1 MNRYPLWKYIIIAV
15 VVLIATLY
23 TLPNFFGEAPAVQV
37 SSGKATIK
45 VDRVT
50 LQRVTEALENGKVT
64 TVGAPELDA
73 NSVRVRFADTEVQK
87 LGQAAISSALNPDKT
102 DPAFVVALNLVPQT
116 PVWLRSIF
124 AGPMYL
130 GLDLRGGIHLMLQ
143 VDMAGAIDKRIDTLT
158 SDIRTALR
166 GKDIRGRTAREGNSI
181 VMRFSAAQASQAAKI
196 LVEDQFGTDLT
207 AIESIQGT
215 DYLLTSS
222 IKPDAVKRIQES
234 ALKQNI
240 STLNNR
246 VNELGVAE
254 PVIQQ
259 QGIDR
264 IVVQLPGV
272 QDTATVKKI
281 LGRIATLQVRMVDE
295 SSEGLAAERGQGAV
309 PFGSERYL
317 DRNGQAV
324 IVKRDVI
331 FSGENLTDAQA
342 GIDGQTQE
350 ATVNLSLD
358 GKGAR
363 IFKDVTRD
371 NIGKRMA
378 ILLFEK
384 GKGEVVTAPVI
395 RSEIAGGRVQI
406 SGRMSTTEA
415 NDTALLLRAGS
426 LAAPMEIIEERTIGP
441 SLGADNIAKGFNSV
455 IYGFL
460 VIVAFMCVYY
470 RFFGVIS
477 SIALSVNLLM
487 LVALLSMIQATL
499 TLPGMAAIALAL
511 GMAIDSNVLIN
522 ERVREELRAG
532 KAPQQAIHAGYENA
546 WATILDSNITT
557 LIAGIALL
565 IFGSGPVR
573 GFAVVHCLGILTSMF
588 SAVFFSRGL
597 VNLWYGGKKKLKEI
611 SIGQVWR
618 PDGAVPVVQDE
629 DLEEKEPVAGVKP
642 AVNATKKIVSQA
654 TLAAK
659 K

>member
-1 MNRYPLWKYIIIAV
+1 MNRYPLWKYIVIALV
-15 VVLIATLY
+15 VVISTLY
-23 TLPNFFGEAPAVQV
+23 TLPNFFGEAPAVQI
-37 SSGKATIK
+37 SSAKATNK
-45 VDRVT
+45 VDATTRTRVEDAMKT
-50 LQRVTEALENGKVT
+50 GSVEATSKVELEG
-64 TVGAPELDA
+64 
-73 NSVRVRFADTEVQK
+73 NSVRVRFANTEVQK
-87 LGQAAISSALNPDKT
+87 QAQAVISKALNPDKD
-102 DPAFVVALNLVPQT
+102 DPAYVIALNLVPQT
-116 PVWLRSIF
+116 PQWLRSLH
-124 AGPMYL
+124 ANPMYL

-158 SDIRTALR
+158 SDIRTSLR
-166 GKDIRGRTAREGNSI
+166 GKDIRGRTSREGSNI
-181 VMRFSAAQASQAAKI
+181 VMRFSTAQASLAAKI
-196 LVEDQFGTDLT
+196 MVEDQFGTDMQ
-207 AIESIQGT
+207 AVESTQGT
-215 DYLLTSS
+215 DYLVTAS
-222 IKPDAVKRIQES
+222 IKKDAVLRIQEA

-259 QGIDR
+259 QGADR

-281 LGRIATLQVRMVDE
+281 IGRIATLQVRMVDE
-295 SSEGLAAERGQGAV
+295 GSEGLAAERGQGAV

-331 FSGENLTDAQA
+331 LSGENLTDAQA
-342 GIDGQTQE
+342 GFDSQTQE
-350 ATVNLSLD
+350 PTVNLSLD
-358 GKGAR
+358 AKGSR
-363 IFKDVTRD
+363 IFKDITRD

-395 RSEIAGGRVQI
+395 RSEIGGGRVQI
-406 SGRMSTTEA
+406 SGRMSTMEA
-415 NDTALLLRAGS
+415 SDTSLLLRAGS

-441 SLGADNIAKGFNSV
+441 TLGADNIAKGFNSV

-487 LVALLSMIQATL
+487 LVSILSMIQATL

-522 ERVREELRAG
+522 ERVREELRNG
-532 KAPQQAIHAGYENA
+532 KSPQQAIHAGYDNA

-597 VNLWYGGKKKLKEI
+597 VNLWYGSKKKLKTI

-618 PDGAVPVVQDE
+618 PDGNVVISEAD
-629 DLEEKEPVAGVKP
+629 DLEEKPLIAGIKP
-642 AVNATKKIVSQA
+642 AQA
-654 TLAAK
+654 AMKTIAPALRK
-659 K
+659 

>member
-1 MNRYPLWKYIIIAV
+1 MNRYPLWKYIVIAFV
-15 VVLIATLY
+15 VVIATLY

-37 SSGKATIK
+37 SGGKATIK
-45 VDRVT
+45 VDATTLTRV
-50 LQRVTEALENGKVT
+50 QDALEAAKITTDGKV
-64 TVGAPELDA
+64 ERDN
-73 NSVRVRFADTEVQK
+73 NSVRARFSSTDVQK
-87 LGQAAISSALNPDKT
+87 QAQAAISAALNPDKN
-102 DPAFVVALNLVPQT
+102 DPGYVVALNLVPQT
-116 PVWLRSIF
+116 PQWLRSLH
-124 AGPMYL
+124 ANPMYL

-158 SDIRTALR
+158 SDIRSSLR
-166 GKDIRGRTAREGNSI
+166 GKDIRGRTTREGNNV
-181 VMRFSAAQASQAAKI
+181 VMRFSSAQAQQAAKN
-196 LVEDQFGTDLT
+196 LVQDQFGNDLQ
-207 AIESIQGT
+207 ALDSIQGT
-215 DYLLTSS
+215 DYLVTAN
-222 IKPDAVKRIQES
+222 IKQDAIKRIQES

-259 QGIDR
+259 QGLDR

-281 LGRIATLQVRMVDE
+281 IGRIATLQIRMVDE
-295 SSEGLAAERGQGAV
+295 STEALAAERGQGAV
-309 PFGSERYL
+309 PFGAERYL

-331 FSGENLTDAQA
+331 LSGENLTDAQA
-342 GIDGQTQE
+342 GFDNQTQE
-350 ATVNLSLD
+350 PTVNLSLD
-358 GKGAR
+358 AKGSR

-395 RSEIAGGRVQI
+395 RSEIGGGRVQI
-406 SGRMSTTEA
+406 SGRMNTTEA
-415 NDTALLLRAGS
+415 SDTALLLRAGS

-441 SLGADNIAKGFNSV
+441 TLGADNIAKGFNSV

-470 RFFGVIS
+470 RFFGIIS

-487 LVALLSMIQATL
+487 LVSILSMIQATL

-532 KAPQQAIHAGYENA
+532 KSPQQAIHAGYENA

-597 VNLWYGGKKKLKEI
+597 VNLWYGGKKKLKDI

-618 PDGAVPVVQDE
+618 PDGSTQPVVEE
-629 DLEEKEPVAGVKP
+629 DLEEKQLVGGTKSAL
-642 AVNATKKIVSQA
+642 AATKNVA
-654 TLAAK
+654 TAAAK

>member
-1 MNRYPLWKYIIIAV
+1 MNRYPLWKYIILAV
-15 VVLIATLY
+15 VVVIAFLY
-23 TLPNFFGEAPAVQV
+23 ILPNFFGEAPAVQV
-37 SSGKATIK
+37 SSSKATSK
-45 VDRVT
+45 VDAIIRTRVE
-50 LQRVTEALENGKVT
+50 QALEKAHVKVEGKIELE
-64 TVGAPELDA
+64 GA
-73 NSVRVRFADTEVQK
+73 SVRARFATTEVQK
-87 LGQAAISSALNPDKT
+87 QAQAAIVAALNPDPT
-102 DPAFVVALNLVPQT
+102 DPAYVVALNLVPQT
-116 PVWLRSIF
+116 PQWLRSLHDN
-124 AGPMYL
+124 PMYL

-158 SDIRTALR
+158 SDIRTSLR
-166 GKDIRGRTAREGNSI
+166 GKDIRGRTQREGSSI
-181 VMRFSAAQASQAAKI
+181 VMRFSSAQSQQAAKFM
-196 LVEDQFGTDLT
+196 VDDQFGADLT
-207 AIESIQGT
+207 ALESMQGT
-215 DYLLTSS
+215 DYLVTAS
-222 IKPDAVKRIQES
+222 IKPDAVKRIQEA
-234 ALKQNI
+234 ALKQYI

-259 QGIDR
+259 QGLDR

-281 LGRIATLQVRMVDE
+281 LGRIATLQVRLVDE
-295 SSEGLAAERGQGAV
+295 STEGVEAERGQGAV

-331 FSGENLTDAQA
+331 LSGENLTDAQA
-342 GIDGQTQE
+342 GFDSQTQE
-350 ATVNLSLD
+350 PTVNLSLD
-358 GKGAR
+358 GKGSR
-363 IFKDVTRD
+363 IFKDITRD
-371 NIGKRMA
+371 NVGKRMA

-395 RSEIAGGRVQI
+395 RSEIGGGRVQI
-406 SGRMSTTEA
+406 SGRMTTTEA
-415 NDTALLLRAGS
+415 SDTALLLRAGS

-470 RFFGVIS
+470 RFFGLIS

-532 KAPQQAIHAGYENA
+532 RSAQQAIHSGYENA

-597 VNLWYGGKKKLKEI
+597 VNLWYGSKKKLKAI
-611 SIGQVWR
+611 SIGQVWTAS
-618 PDGAVPVVQDE
+618 GSLPVSTE
-629 DLEEKEPVAGVKP
+629 TDLNEKEAE
-642 AVNATKKIVSQA
+642 AVVNKVQRASKKIANS
-654 TLAAK
+654 AAAVGRK
-659 K
+659 